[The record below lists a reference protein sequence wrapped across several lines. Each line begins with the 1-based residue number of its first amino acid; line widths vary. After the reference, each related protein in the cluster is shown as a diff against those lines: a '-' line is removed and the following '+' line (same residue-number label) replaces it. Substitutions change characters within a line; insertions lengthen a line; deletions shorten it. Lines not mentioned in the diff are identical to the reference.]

1 MEGLMFVHCSN
12 PTCSKV
18 LTNSVGDP
26 IEVPRVITTE
36 VLRAFGWRWERQS
49 DGDVLP
55 ICGRCAA

>member
-1 MEGLMFVHCSN
+1 MFVHCSN

-26 IEVPRVITTE
+26 IEVPQVITTE